1 MSDRSKPVCLIVGAG
16 TGLGAGL
23 TRVFAQAGFEVLM
36 ARRDGDAAQQQAG
49 DFVQQGHD
57 VHALEVDAC
66 SAESVERLC
75 AEVSQRFGVPEVV
88 IFNVGANKRASILET
103 TAEDVETLWRTNT
116 LAGFLVG
123 QAAARLMLPR
133 ASGTI
138 IFTGATASLRGGNGF
153 AAFAAAKSG
162 LRAMAQS
169 MARELGPQGIH
180 VAHVV
185 IDGGIDSPRIRT
197 TQPQRVQDA
206 GIDGLLQP
214 EHIAEQ
220 YLNLHRQPRDCQT
233 FELDLR
239 PWSERW

>member
-1 MSDRSKPVCLIVGAG
+1 MQDRSKPACLIVGAG
-16 TGLGAGL
+16 TGLGSGL
-23 TRVFAQAGFEVLM
+23 ARVFAKAGFEVLM
-36 ARRDGDAAQQQAG
+36 ARRDGEAAKQHASEL
-49 DFVQQGHD
+49 VQQGYD
-57 VHALEVDAC
+57 VQAFEVDAC
-66 SAESVERLC
+66 SPESVERLF
-75 AEVSQRFGVPEVV
+75 ADVNERFGVPEVV

-103 TAEDVETLWRTNT
+103 SAEDVETLWRTNT

-123 QAAARLMLPR
+123 QAAARAMVSR
-133 ASGTI
+133 GTGSI
-138 IFTGATASLRGGNGF
+138 FFTGATASLRGGNGF
-153 AAFAAAKSG
+153 AAFASAKSG
-162 LRAMAQS
+162 LRALAQS

-185 IDGGIDSPRIRT
+185 IDGGIDSPRVRQ
-197 TQPQRVQDA
+197 TQPQRVEDA

-220 YLNLHRQPRDCQT
+220 YVNLHRQPRDCWA